1 MEQVNKFTE
10 AVNQMNSLHNANTL
24 VARSTD
30 NSEYC
35 DNSDYDEVSDGRNR
49 VTSHETDR
57 SLYHGTDLAASFLS
71 HQETSLSSVATTGK
85 PEHDS
90 MMGSVLKEFS
100 ESYNQ
105 ANENC
110 GEPASDEITKIV
122 LVAFKE
128 TLSESAFKNLLTKVT
143 FA

>member
-1 MEQVNKFTE
+1 
-10 AVNQMNSLHNANTL
+10 
-24 VARSTD
+24 
-30 NSEYC
+30 
-35 DNSDYDEVSDGRNR
+35 
-49 VTSHETDR
+49 
-57 SLYHGTDLAASFLS
+57 
-71 HQETSLSSVATTGK
+71 
-85 PEHDS
+85 